1 MLLGSHW
8 VYRTCLGND
17 TQRVRV
23 RFRLSSL
30 LARFIVGSRKREWV
44 SVGVAQLGRRM
55 ILVPKNR
62 FSIEVG
68 RWARIKSIKRSR
80 HARVN
85 SRASPM
91 NGHCRSRW
99 NKSKCEKSARNEKK
113 ERKERISRALQRFG
127 RLVTSARRGASSIPG
142 IATVALEID
151 RVPFKISWWKN
162 IIDNDSVQL
171 FSLSLSLLPNS
182 ITLVFVVYF
191 FERRNTRVDEM

>member
-8 VYRTCLGND
+8 VYRTCLRND

-113 ERKERISRALQRFG
+113 RKERKKEFRALCSVG

-171 FSLSLSLLPNS
+171 FSLSLSPA
-182 ITLVFVVYF
+182 
-191 FERRNTRVDEM
+191 

>member
-1 MLLGSHW
+1 MKKKKG
-8 VYRTCLGND
+8 
-17 TQRVRV
+17 
-23 RFRLSSL
+23 
-30 LARFIVGSRKREWV
+30 
-44 SVGVAQLGRRM
+44 
-55 ILVPKNR
+55 
-62 FSIEVG
+62 
-68 RWARIKSIKRSR
+68 
-80 HARVN
+80 
-85 SRASPM
+85 
-91 NGHCRSRW
+91 
-99 NKSKCEKSARNEKK
+99 KK
-113 ERKERISRALQRFG
+113 EFRALCSVG